1 VRGKLGDDSI
11 AGLPEGA
18 LDLDTLRDYLGPTAA
33 RAASELAVGEVSAP
47 VRGSAGYFVLV
58 LRERL
63 AEEPAPF
70 ETLREQ
76 VRAEYLR
83 SRGETALT
91 DYLSEL
97 REAAEIRVLD
107 PELAA
112 P

>member
-1 VRGKLGDDSI
+1 VGQV
-11 AGLPEGA
+11 AG
-18 LDLDTLRDYLGPTAA
+18 
-33 RAASELAVGEVSAP
+33 P

-63 AEEPAPF
+63 AEQPAPF
-70 ETLREQ
+70 ESLREQ

-83 SRGETALT
+83 SRGEAALR
-91 DYLSEL
+91 DYLADLQES
-97 REAAEIRVLD
+97 AEIRILD